1 MKSLSWCLLLAGL
14 LLSGC
19 AHREAGTDDH
29 NRPQAWLEPGT
40 KVTLPPPGLTPP
52 LHQQQLLTGTF
63 NGKVQSLLVMLSVE
77 PDHLSLAG
85 LSSLGIRLFML
96 TYDQHGIH
104 TEQSIVLPQLPPA
117 SQVLA
122 DIMLSHWPLAAWQA
136 QLPNGWHLQDEGQT
150 RKLLAPDGRLVTE
163 IHYRQQ
169 GARREPVA
177 LIQHVFNYRLTIQPL
192 SE

>member
-104 TEQSIVLPQLPPA
+104 TSSP
-117 SQVLA
+117 S
-122 DIMLSHWPLAAWQA
+122 SC
-136 QLPNGWHLQDEGQT
+136 PNC
-150 RKLLAPDGRLVTE
+150 
-163 IHYRQQ
+163 
-169 GARREPVA
+169 RRPV
-177 LIQHVFNYRLTIQPL
+177 RCWRT
-192 SE
+192 SC

>member
-1 MKSLSWCLLLAGL
+1 
-14 LLSGC
+14 
-19 AHREAGTDDH
+19 
-29 NRPQAWLEPGT
+29 
-40 KVTLPPPGLTPP
+40 
-52 LHQQQLLTGTF
+52 
-63 NGKVQSLLVMLSVE
+63 
-77 PDHLSLAG
+77 
-85 LSSLGIRLFML
+85 
-96 TYDQHGIH
+96 
-104 TEQSIVLPQLPPA
+104 
-117 SQVLA
+117 
-122 DIMLSHWPLAAWQA
+122 MLSHWPLAAWQA